1 MNYMNQV
8 LIVDTRKLAHCRM
21 CYEPMYCIYDQS
33 IRDYCYE
40 CSAEMAAEDTEKSFA
55 TN

>member
-1 MNYMNQV
+1 MSKSYIENQV

-33 IRDYCYE
+33 IRDYCHD
-40 CSAEMAAEDTEKSFA
+40 CVQEMALEEKDA
-55 TN
+55 G

>member
-1 MNYMNQV
+1 MRTTYLDEPL

-33 IRDYCYE
+33 IRDYCHE
-40 CSAEMAAEDTEKSFA
+40 CTQEMVLEEKAAS
-55 TN
+55 